1 MRGLAIL
8 GSTGSIGSQ
17 CLDLVDRFPEDLSVV
32 SMAAGSSLD
41 TLLRQAQRYR
51 PQMVSCATEEGA
63 RFLRSQLKN
72 EKIEVLW
79 GSEGPCEA
87 ATLPEVDTV
96 VAAIVGAAGCRSTL
110 AAAMA
115 GKRIAL
121 ANKESIVAAGPLLRR
136 AVVQYG
142 AHVIPIDSEHA
153 ALHQCL
159 VGESLSTVHELWLTA
174 SGGPFRGWSQ
184 KQLEGVTPSEALQHP
199 NWSMG
204 PKITVDSA
212 SMMNKGLE
220 LIEACW
226 LFGLPAD
233 QIRIAV
239 HPSST
244 VHSMV
249 AFQDGTWKAQLG
261 APDMRAAIAYALTAP
276 ARLELLDREAVRPWN
291 PLEQTLRFESYDEDL
306 FPAPN
311 LCREAL
317 TLGRGTPAALNAANE
332 VLVARF
338 LDHEIPFL
346 AIGEGLKRCLEANQ
360 AADFDD
366 LEGLSV
372 VDRSTRDWAIHWVP

>member
-1 MRGLAIL
+1 MLGLAIL

-17 CLDLVDRFPEDLSVV
+17 CLDLVDRFPERFQVV
-32 SMAAGSSLD
+32 SLAAGHSVEA
-41 TLLRQAQRYR
+41 LLKQAQRYR
-51 PQMVSCATEEGA
+51 PQLLSCATEEGA
-63 RFLRSQLKN
+63 LFLRDQLGDSA
-72 EKIEVLW
+72 IEVVW
-79 GSEGPCEA
+79 GPEGPCRAVERDD
-87 ATLPEVDTV
+87 VDTV

-110 AAAMA
+110 AAAKA

-121 ANKESIVAAGPLLRR
+121 ANKESIVAAGPLLRASVDR
-136 AVVQYG
+136 YKAQ
-142 AHVIPIDSEHA
+142 VIPIDSEHA

-159 VGESLSTVHELWLTA
+159 VGETIDTVDALWLTA
-174 SGGPFRGWSQ
+174 SGGPFRGWSRE
-184 KQLEGVTPSEALQHP
+184 QLAEVTPQQALQHP

-226 LFGLPAD
+226 LFGLPAN
-233 QIRIAV
+233 QVHIAV

-249 AFQDGTWKAQLG
+249 AFRDGTWKAQLG
-261 APDMRAAIAYALTAP
+261 APDMRAAISYALTAP
-276 ARLELLDREAVRPWN
+276 ARLELLERSAVHSWN
-291 PLEQTLRFESYDEDL
+291 PIGQSLHFESYDEDL
-306 FPAPN
+306 FPAPG

-338 LDHEIPFL
+338 LAGDLGFS
-346 AIGEGLKRCLEANQ
+346 AIGEGLKRCLDNNQ
-360 AADFDD
+360 DADFED
-366 LEGLSV
+366 LDGLAQL
-372 VDRSTRDWAIHWVP
+372 DRSIRDWAQTWHP